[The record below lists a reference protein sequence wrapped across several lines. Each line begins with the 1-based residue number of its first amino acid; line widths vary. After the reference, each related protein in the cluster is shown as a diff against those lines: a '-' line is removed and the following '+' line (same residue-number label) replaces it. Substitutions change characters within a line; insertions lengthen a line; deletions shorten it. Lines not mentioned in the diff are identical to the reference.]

1 LKYDLLG
8 VYLYMSCCT
17 HKKSQGSCSWLMHV
31 TLSLALHWSVTTVM
45 QLLPTVTVMGQT
57 NPCSLE
63 EPSLH
68 TAIRI
73 QKIKEW
79 QSQQWPH
86 ACKCCIC
93 MHDLASSIRS
103 AGWLSLARAARRR
116 QLSRETVVRGH
127 RMRARDTSVDQL
139 YIVRRF
145 AAVRMVDVW

>member
-1 LKYDLLG
+1 
-8 VYLYMSCCT
+8 
-17 HKKSQGSCSWLMHV
+17 
-31 TLSLALHWSVTTVM
+31 
-45 QLLPTVTVMGQT
+45 
-57 NPCSLE
+57 
-63 EPSLH
+63 
-68 TAIRI
+68 
-73 QKIKEW
+73 
-79 QSQQWPH
+79 
-86 ACKCCIC
+86 